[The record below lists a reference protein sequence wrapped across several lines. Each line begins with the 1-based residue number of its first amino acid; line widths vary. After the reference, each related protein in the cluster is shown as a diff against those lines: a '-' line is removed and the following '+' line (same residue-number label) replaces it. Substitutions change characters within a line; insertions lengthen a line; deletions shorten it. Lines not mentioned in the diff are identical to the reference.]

1 MSSRLVHRSITRGF
15 FHIVFDLTICSTLII
30 IRASNTNTQTGEVV
44 MRADQLAAE
53 GREILYTNIGTYT
66 CIREMYRSMDE

>member
-1 MSSRLVHRSITRGF
+1 
-15 FHIVFDLTICSTLII
+15 
-30 IRASNTNTQTGEVV
+30 

-66 CIREMYRSMDE
+66 CIREMYRSIDE